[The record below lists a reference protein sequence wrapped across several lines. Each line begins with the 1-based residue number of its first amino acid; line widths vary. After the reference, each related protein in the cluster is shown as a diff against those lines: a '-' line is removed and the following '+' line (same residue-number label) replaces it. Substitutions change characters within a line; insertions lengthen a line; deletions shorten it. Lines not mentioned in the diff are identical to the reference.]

1 MSRPRGRP
9 ESSTRL
15 RREDCASFQVR
26 LLPNLPALPRP
37 NPEAEIPVV
46 GFIGDVLP
54 FSITLRVVRTARA
67 CGSFMRASTI
77 TCLHGRFTWVP
88 SPDGTGR
95 AALRCDFVGA
105 TLTLRTHKVKPA
117 RVCRVL
123 ESNILRRWQR
133 VRYPSTKRSKD
144 Y

>member
-37 NPEAEIPVV
+37 NPMAEIPVV
-46 GFIGDVLP
+46 GCIGDVLP

-67 CGSFMRASTI
+67 WLCFCPQCGQ
-77 TCLHGRFTWVP
+77 
-88 SPDGTGR
+88 R
-95 AALRCDFVGA
+95 AATVYFPPGSAEPGCRACLRLVYGSQYDY
-105 TLTLRTHKVKPA
+105 TPA
-117 RVCRVL
+117 WAVYL
-123 ESNILRRWQR
+123 SAAARW
-133 VRYPSTKRSKD
+133 YGPGGLC
-144 Y
+144 